1 MPGAPNDTHSR
12 GWNADD
18 TAVLGIYVG
27 HVDRYSR
34 FYTINGQW
42 ATRRPRTINFVVA
55 NFLSPQVASPLRAA
69 LPENLA
75 SAKSQV
81 DSGALA
87 ALKGRALPVID
98 KMAEFL
104 KQSEACYRRHSAAL
118 DHAHAKLAHE
128 EDVRFLKLTEIADKV
143 FGKDLPAEQRS
154 PADMYALHS
163 AITRPDVGIL
173 PDSHNHRLSSLF
185 EIRSKREMYLFRM
198 VEHWFRS
205 YHHSLVFRAENQS
218 KLAKELDQPEKDFAS
233 HMRHFLEVARD
244 LVTMSRR
251 TRVPSEGPILLSKFD
266 NHLDPQRPVK
276 AIKTGVTFTE
286 TDLVIISFLR
296 AWAAKGQISTS
307 TPTSSLGSRI
317 LRATGMYEGH
327 PLTRATGFMF
337 LQEIGAYTPWENRHA
352 LIERLQLAELEW
364 IRQHRDHSHL
374 DSRSSQFEDLTDSM
388 RDVRK
393 DWGDLDVYCI
403 DNEGTLHTEDGISVE
418 GVPGTEQKTWVHIH
432 IAHPTAFIPPSHP
445 LAIQAQRQG
454 QSVYMSDAMWPLL
467 PAELMKSRFIMAPNR
482 EVLTF
487 STLLDADGVTLDIRV
502 TAGIVRKVHFV
513 TARSIS
519 SLLHD
524 EQSINDYRT
533 IWVGKRPGR
542 LGRQNVQ
549 TIGDLEDRQVED
561 LKVIAHLTGLRWKLR
576 KQPQRVSYTI
586 SALKMLVYLGEAEK
600 EVRAHDG
607 RQARLWEGDPFLRG
621 RVLRWDAIQPAANS
635 TVRPP
640 AVVNEM
646 MIMASETAGR
656 WCHQRGIPVPY
667 RGTIGHNPE
676 AKPDDPV
683 NHTVFYHYAS
693 HAIPHDVLG
702 VSMYA
707 KTTSPLRRYGDMI
720 THWQIDAVLRRE
732 AAHLGSDEQH
742 SSGTEGLPFSVSDVD
757 GHLQAIRDRARLCG
771 SLEKVSRIYWMCQ
784 LLTRARHVQMSWL
797 PSKFTCFITESN
809 QVRRRMSGFLK
820 ELHVPVSVIPIDGIA
835 SATTV
840 KPNDEF
846 EVEIHR
852 IDTYGSQIYVRP
864 LRLSCRAEDQPP
876 LELWRIKQVTV

>member
-1 MPGAPNDTHSR
+1 MPSAPNDTYRRS
-12 GWNADD
+12 WSADE

-27 HVDRYSR
+27 HVERYSR

-42 ATRRPRTINFVVA
+42 ATRRPRTINFVVP
-55 NFLSPQVASPLRAA
+55 NFLSPQAALSLRAA
-69 LPENLA
+69 LPENVD
-75 SAKSQV
+75 SARSQV

-87 ALKGRALPVID
+87 ALKARALPVID

-104 KQSEACYRRHSAAL
+104 KQSEACYRRHSTAL

-128 EDVRFLKLTEIADKV
+128 EDVRFVHVAEIADKV
-143 FGKDLPAEQRS
+143 FGKSLPADQRS

-173 PDSHNHRLSSLF
+173 PDSHNHRLSNLF
-185 EIRSKREMYLFRM
+185 EIRSKREMRLFRV

-205 YHHSLVFRAENQS
+205 YHHSLVSHPENRPR
-218 KLAKELDQPEKDFAS
+218 LAKELDYPEKESAS
-233 HMRHFLEVARD
+233 PMRRFLEVARD

-251 TRVPSEGPILLSKFD
+251 TRVPADGPILLSKFD
-266 NHLDPQRPVK
+266 NNLDPHKPVK
-276 AIKTGVTFTE
+276 AIETGVTFTD

-296 AWAAKGQISTS
+296 AWAAKGQISVF
-307 TPTSSLGSRI
+307 TPISSLGSRI
-317 LRATGMYEGH
+317 LRATGMYEGY

-337 LQEIGAYTPWENRHA
+337 LQEIGVYTPWENRHA

-364 IRQHRDHSHL
+364 IRQNRDPSPL
-374 DSRSSQFEDLTDSM
+374 GSRSSQFEDLTDTM
-388 RDVRK
+388 RDLRK

-403 DNEGTLHTEDGISVE
+403 DNEGTFHTEDGISVE
-418 GVPGTEQKTWVHIH
+418 RVPGIEQKTWVHIH
-432 IAHPTAFIPPSHP
+432 IAHPTAFISPSHP
-445 LAIQAQRQG
+445 LAMQAQRQG

-467 PAELMKSRFIMAPNR
+467 PSELMKDRFIMAPNR

-487 STLLDADGVTLDIRV
+487 STLLDADGVTLDTRV
-502 TAGIVRKVHFV
+502 TAGIIRNVHFV

-519 SLLHD
+519 SLLYA
-524 EQSINDYRT
+524 EQSITDYHT
-533 IWVGKRPGR
+533 VWAGKRPGR
-542 LGRQNVQ
+542 LGRENVR
-549 TIGDLEDRQVED
+549 TIGDLEDGQVED
-561 LKVIAHLTGLRWKLR
+561 LKVIANLTALRWKLR

-586 SALKMLVYLGEAEK
+586 SALQMLVYLGQAEK

-607 RQARLWEGDPFLRG
+607 RQARLWEGDPYLRG
-621 RVLRWDAIQPAANS
+621 RVLRWDAIQPAASS
-635 TVRPP
+635 TARPP

-676 AKPDDPV
+676 AKPEDPV
-683 NHTVFYHYAS
+683 NYTVFYDYAS
-693 HAIPHDVLG
+693 HAIPHHVLG
-702 VSMYA
+702 VDMYA
-707 KTTSPLRRYGDMI
+707 KATCPLRRYGDMI

-732 AAHLGSDEQH
+732 AAHPGSDEQH

-757 GHLQAIRDRARLCG
+757 GHLHAIRDRAKLCG
-771 SLEKVSRIYWMCQ
+771 SLERLSRTYWMCQ
-784 LLTRARHVQMSWL
+784 LLIRAQHDKMSWL

-809 QVRRRMSGFLK
+809 QVRRKMTGFLK
-820 ELHVPVSVIPIDGIA
+820 ELHVPVTVIPTEGLA
-835 SATTV
+835 MPTTV

-846 EVEIHR
+846 EVEINN
-852 IDTYGSQIYVRP
+852 IDTYGSRIYVRP
-864 LRLSCRAEDQPP
+864 LRLSRRAEDQPP
-876 LELWRIKQVTV
+876 LELWRIQQVGM